1 MKSRASFSKLSV
13 LVISILLLV
22 VNGALGTILILQ
34 SRNDLRQQM
43 QGRMLDILNSAASL
57 LDGDVLEK
65 LQKEDED
72 TPEYQYSLGILRAFQ
87 DNFKLDYIYGIRDM
101 GNKQFSFTIDPAPVD
116 PGEFGEP
123 IVYTDALYSASLG
136 IAAFDKEP
144 YEDKWG
150 RFYSAYVPV
159 FNSKGKVGG
168 IIAVDADADWYEKQ
182 LREHIITVLIICI
195 VSLLAGGIIVFLVIS
210 KLHRRLSF
218 INIEMNLLTEE
229 VDELAHALK
238 IVSGRRSDS
247 FEYNDSYKLY
257 EEDSQSLKR
266 DEFEELYNC
275 LKYVRNELQQ
285 YIDDAHKMAYTDAL
299 TGAANRNAYVEIIKE
314 LDAQLAEREL
324 DFSIAVFDINGLKP
338 ANDSFG
344 HDYGDMLI
352 ITASDILK
360 DFVGSENLYRIGG
373 DEFAAVLDI
382 SDDKKLDEIFKAIDS
397 AVAETNEKNT
407 EFNSEAPLA
416 ISKGYAIYASG
427 KDSDVQSVFRRA
439 DEQMYSDKAAYY
451 KKHDRRHR

>member
-168 IIAVDADADWYEKQ
+168 IIAVDADADWYEKR

-238 IVSGRRSDS
+238 IASGRRSDS

-266 DEFEELYNC
+266 
-275 LKYVRNELQQ
+275 
-285 YIDDAHKMAYTDAL
+285 
-299 TGAANRNAYVEIIKE
+299 
-314 LDAQLAEREL
+314 
-324 DFSIAVFDINGLKP
+324 
-338 ANDSFG
+338 
-344 HDYGDMLI
+344 
-352 ITASDILK
+352 
-360 DFVGSENLYRIGG
+360 

-397 AVAETNEKNT
+397 AVAETNERNT
-407 EFNSEAPLA
+407 EFNSEASLA
-416 ISKGYAIYASG
+416 ISKGYAVYTSG